1 MLNKNLMLLI
11 FIVLIFSLSITSVN
25 SQDINES
32 ISTNNIDP
40 VENLTIEDAPLLSKS
55 YTVNGGSFDDIQDC
69 IDNAKS
75 GDTINLEG
83 SFKSEG
89 KAISINKKLTI
100 KSSNKATR
108 C

>member
-32 ISTNNIDP
+32 ISTNNINP

-55 YTVNGGSFDDIQDC
+55 YTVNGGSFDC